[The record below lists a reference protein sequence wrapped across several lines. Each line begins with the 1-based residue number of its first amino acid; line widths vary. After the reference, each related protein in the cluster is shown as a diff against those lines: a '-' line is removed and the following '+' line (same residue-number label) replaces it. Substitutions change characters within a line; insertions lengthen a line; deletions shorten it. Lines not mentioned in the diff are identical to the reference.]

1 MFKKVLVV
9 EDIDSINL
17 GVVSVLEKMG
27 EVDIHCTKYCD
38 EAMLKIKRGKID
50 AAPFDLLITD
60 LSFKEDHR
68 AIAIKS
74 GEELIEAIKKE
85 QPEIQVIAYS
95 VEDRPLKIKA
105 LFDKFHINGYVSKGR
120 NSIVELKKAIE
131 EIYKTNRYVP
141 EYIANALKEDTVFEI
156 ETYDTDLLNHLSRG
170 LSQEEISIDF
180 KKRGYSSSSVSSI
193 EKRIN
198 RLKIYFN
205 AKNIAHLI
213 TITKDLGL
221 I

>member
-50 AAPFDLLITD
+50 ASPFDLVITD
-60 LSFKEDHR
+60 LHFEEDHR

-85 QPEIQVIAYS
+85 QPDIQIIAYS
-95 VEDRPLKIKA
+95 VDNRPLKIKA
-105 LFDKFHINGYVSKGR
+105 LFDKFHINAFIPKGR

-141 EYIANALKEDTVFEI
+141 EYIANALKEDPVFEI
-156 ETYDTDLLNHLSRG
+156 ETYDTDLLKHLSRG

-198 RLKIYFN
+198 RLKVYFN